1 MKNDFL
7 LEEDAALEAQID
19 ALIFEDCFM
28 EDVQCLP
35 EDVRNEYLE
44 SAEVAHLEAARL
56 INGKTRI
63 RMSRSDDLQRR
74 TTLGA
79 LMLAKA
85 KKDPLFKKFTFFRAK
100 EKLAK
105 KTIVRKYSNK
115 AAKIAKTSQR
125 NYLKKAP
132 KLAILK
138 NKFLGK

>member
-1 MKNDFL
+1 MFDKEDFL
-7 LEEDAALEAQID
+7 NEAECAQID
-19 ALIFEDCFM
+19 SLMFEDCFM
-28 EDVQCLP
+28 EDVQYLP

-44 SAEVAHLEAARL
+44 SSEVAQLEAARL

-79 LMLAKA
+79 LMIAKT
-85 KKDPLFKKFTFFRAK
+85 KRDPLFKKFTFFRAK

-105 KTIVRKYSNK
+105 KAIVKKYGNRAS
-115 AAKIAKTSQR
+115 KIAKTSQR

-132 KLAILK
+132 KLAALK
-138 NKFLGK
+138 SRFANK